1 MHALR
6 NYISYFLLLLFCR
19 VLAPEQAVLALH
31 SHEHTVHAHNENIT
45 HIDAKHTHCHID
57 NLFDAPFQPATQH
70 FTFARPLEFTTP
82 DFVYHSVWKFTF
94 PNNVRLRG
102 PPALS

>member
-19 VLAPEQAVLALH
+19 VLAPENVVLALH
-31 SHEHTVHAHNENIT
+31 SHEHTQHEHDENVT
-45 HIDAKHTHCHID
+45 HIDVKHTHCQVD
-57 NLFDAPFQPATQH
+57 SLFDAPFQPVTQH
-70 FTFARPLEFTTP
+70 FVFARPLTFAAHE
-82 DFVYHSVWKFTF
+82 FVYQSVWKFTF
-94 PNNVRLRG
+94 PNNVCLRG